1 MKLMIGTA
9 QFDRSY
15 GIANKTGKMSREEIK
30 EILKLAAENKIEY
43 LDTGNDYGNSERII
57 GEISQELNTNF
68 KVFTK
73 LHFDFEKNSINDAKN
88 EIIKSVNKLNN
99 KISGLLIHNPK
110 YLLTSKS
117 DDIMSMLLNFKNSG
131 TIKKI
136 GVSAGTIDQVKNI
149 INKYSIDVVQLPTN
163 ILDQRFLQSGLID
176 LMREK
181 NIEIHIRS
189 VFLQGL
195 LLMKKEDMPKYFQEL
210 NLDLIYATIKEKNI
224 SMIKLALEYAKS
236 LNIDRIIIGIDNK
249 NHLMSIIKEYNK
261 SFDNDIDFN
270 NFCTSDERFIN
281 PANWNVGG
289 WR

>member
-9 QFDRSY
+9 QFDRNY
-15 GIANKTGKMSREEIK
+15 GIANKTGKISREEIK
-30 EILKLAAENKIEY
+30 EILEFALENKIEY
-43 LDTGNDYGNSERII
+43 LDTGNDYGNSESII

-73 LHFDFEKNSINDAKN
+73 LHFDFENNSIDVAKN
-88 EIIKSVNKLNN
+88 EIIKSANKLN
-99 KISGLLIHNPK
+99 KIYGLLVHNSK

-117 DDIMSMLLNFKNSG
+117 DDIMNMLLDFKNSG
-131 TIKKI
+131 IIEKI
-136 GVSAGTIDQVKNI
+136 GVSAGTTDQIKNI
-149 INKYSIDVVQLPTN
+149 INKYHIDVVQLPTN

-176 LMREK
+176 LMHEK

-210 NLDLIYATIKEKNI
+210 NLDLLYNAIKEKNI
-224 SMIKLALEYAKS
+224 SMIKLSLEYAKS
-236 LNIDRIIIGIDNK
+236 LNVDRIIVGIDNK
-249 NHLMSIIKEYNK
+249 DHLAGIINEYNEP
-261 SFDNDIDFN
+261 FNNDINFKDF
-270 NFCTSDERFIN
+270 CVSDERFTN

-289 WR
+289 WK